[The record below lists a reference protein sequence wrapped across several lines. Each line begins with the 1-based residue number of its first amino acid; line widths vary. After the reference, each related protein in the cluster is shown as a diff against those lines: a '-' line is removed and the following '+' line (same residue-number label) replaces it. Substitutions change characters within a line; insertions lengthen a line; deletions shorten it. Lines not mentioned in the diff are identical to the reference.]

1 MAGPFD
7 LERYLSRMA
16 ELGRDEI
23 LAATVAEI
31 SRYDAMQ
38 RQVKGAMRAA
48 TREHRQ
54 RLAAFLDFIRHL
66 PASSKDN
73 PDLPTYARVVEMLV
87 ERGRRRRLLSSFSG
101 NLRRRDRCRCRE
113 LYQRSMVWMICLDQ
127 IGTGSN
133 VGPRLQLRGGSVKPT
148 RDGSW

>member
-7 LERYLSRMA
+7 LECYLSRMA

-54 RLAAFLDFIRHL
+54 RLAAFLDFIHHL

-87 ERGRRRRLLSSFSG
+87 EKGQAPPSS
-101 NLRRRDRCRCRE
+101 
-113 LYQRSMVWMICLDQ
+113 
-127 IGTGSN
+127 
-133 VGPRLQLRGGSVKPT
+133 LQLLRKSSTSGPVSL
-148 RDGSW
+148 S